1 LIIFVCGVWLSA
13 LFVASSYAGT
23 FWTWWAIYILAAGIG
38 NGGAYLSLFKISWG
52 WFPDRPG
59 LASGLIL
66 SWFGFSAI
74 IFNNIALAIVNPENL
89 QAVDGD
95 FPNSLT
101 DQFPFLL
108 KS

>member
-66 SWFGFSAI
+66 SWFGLARSFSI
-74 IFNNIALAIVNPENL
+74 ISLLQSSTLRTFKLLMEIFQIV
-89 QAVDGD
+89 
-95 FPNSLT
+95 
-101 DQFPFLL
+101 
-108 KS
+108 